1 MKSHTKNI
9 EAAPGGGNDAPN
21 QSGQLKRRL
30 SNRHIQLIA
39 ISGAIGSGLFMGSGK
54 TIHAAGPSIIFVYMI
69 IGFFLF
75 FMMRAMGELLL
86 SNLKYRTFADFASDL
101 LGPWAGFF
109 IGWTYWFC
117 WIVTASAD
125 VIVIVGK
132 YLPYWFPTLPQ
143 WIPAILLIFLLMW
156 LNLLSVKFYGE
167 TEFWFSMV
175 KIITICVLIAVGIFL
190 VITNFESPN
199 GERAAVSNLWKYG
212 GLFPNHLAGFFAG
225 FQLAVFSFV
234 GLELVGAT
242 AAEAKDP
249 RVTLPRAINSIP
261 FRIIFFYVFA
271 LLAIMCVT
279 PWSKID
285 QQKSPFVEM
294 FILVG
299 VPAAAAVINFVVMT
313 SAASSA
319 NGGIYSTSRMLYGLA
334 HSGVAPK
341 MFGRLSKNSVP
352 AAGLIF
358 SCICLTIG
366 SAVVIVTPNVMTAFT
381 IVTSVATI
389 LFIFVWSIILIS
401 YMVYYKKRPEKH
413 IQSAFKMPG
422 GIVMTWITLLFFIF
436 VLVLLSFDGETLQA
450 LLITPLWF
458 AILGVA
464 YWRIQCKIRRTV
476 AHYHRKPQP

>member
-1 MKSHTKNI
+1 MKSHDMNI
-9 EAAPGGGNDAPN
+9 EKTQSVQQDYGPN
-21 QSGQLKRRL
+21 QSEHLKRKL

-117 WIVTASAD
+117 WIVTAAAD

-132 YLPYWFPTLPQ
+132 YLPYWFPALPQ
-143 WIPAILLIFLLMW
+143 WIPALLLILLLLS

-167 TEFWFSMV
+167 TEFWFSMI
-175 KIITICVLIAVGIFL
+175 KIVTICILIGVGVFL
-190 VITNFESPN
+190 VATSFVSPQ
-199 GERAAVSNLWKYG
+199 GERAAVSNLWKYD
-212 GLFPNHLAGFFAG
+212 GLFPNHLVGFFAG

-234 GLELVGAT
+234 GLELVGTT

-249 RVTLPRAINSIP
+249 QVTLPRAINSIP

-285 QQKSPFVEM
+285 PQKSPFVEM

-341 MFGRLSKNSVP
+341 MFGRLSSHSVP

-366 SAVVIVTPNVMTAFT
+366 SAVVIVVPNVMTAFT
-381 IVTSVATI
+381 IVTSVSTI

-401 YMVYYKKRPEKH
+401 YMVYYKKRPEMH
-413 IQSAFKMPG
+413 AQSIFKMPG
-422 GIVMTWITLLFFIF
+422 GVLTAWITLLFFMF
-436 VLVLLSFDGETLQA
+436 VLVLLAFDGETLKA
-450 LLITPLWF
+450 LLVTPLWF
-458 AILGVA
+458 AILGFA
-464 YWRIQCKIRRTV
+464 YWRIKCKIKKTLE
-476 AHYHRKPQP
+476 HYHHEI